1 MEYDE
6 IPHLPYIEDKNES
19 FKYEDLVK
27 AKNKFIFYQDEQ
39 GIIKLSYS
47 KLNAEL
53 YACLIASLANPS
65 FIKVYE
71 FLKLVLEDTRLVK
84 QNNKKS
90 FEMAVRIEKYLK

>member
-1 MEYDE
+1 MYSDCWDNTCTTDRVCKLTQQEE
-6 IPHLPYIEDKNES
+6 GN
-19 FKYEDLVK
+19 
-27 AKNKFIFYQDEQ
+27 
-39 GIIKLSYS
+39 IKHSYT

-65 FIKVYE
+65 LTKVYE
-71 FLKLVLEDTRLVK
+71 FLKLVMEGTRLVK